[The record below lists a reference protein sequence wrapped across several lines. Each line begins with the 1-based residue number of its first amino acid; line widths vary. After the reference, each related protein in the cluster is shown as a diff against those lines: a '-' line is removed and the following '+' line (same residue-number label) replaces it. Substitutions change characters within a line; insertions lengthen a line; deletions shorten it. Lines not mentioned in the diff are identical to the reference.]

1 VANFAPVR
9 RGLFKKGV
17 DSLLSS
23 WGSMTPLP
31 SFDPEEVEL
40 LVAAV
45 QKTLEHLR
53 QANERLPGDDP
64 EILETGRRYAVI
76 LQKLQAVTNR

>member
-1 VANFAPVR
+1 
-9 RGLFKKGV
+9 
-17 DSLLSS
+17 
-23 WGSMTPLP
+23 MTPLP